1 MQINVSASISCDT
14 KQNFVPVLN
23 VTRVITLSV
32 HASSAVKQVG
42 FTGLEIVKHSCLEP
56 FLKDDV
62 LRDVYGADMDA
73 VNLEDLISDTESDI
87 DSDIYFD
94 TESESF
100 SKSENEPLLEFI
112 QGTMDQLIQ
121 DLLESVLDVRRISMR

>member
-1 MQINVSASISCDT
+1 MS
-14 KQNFVPVLN
+14 VPQSL
-23 VTRVITLSV
+23 VTQSRIL
-32 HASSAVKQVG
+32 
-42 FTGLEIVKHSCLEP
+42 
-56 FLKDDV
+56 
-62 LRDVYGADMDA
+62 DA

-121 DLLESVLDVRRISMR
+121 DLLESVPRR